1 MTDYAD
7 DLDFEQAA
15 KIRDEIKILENN
27 ELELPT
33 LRKIGYKKK
42 QRKKYFT

>member
-15 KIRDEIKILENN
+15 KIRDEIKILENK

-33 LRKIGYKKK
+33 RRKIGYKKK
-42 QRKKYFT
+42 QRRKYFT